1 MIYIKFNKRK
11 LDDGLAQTD
20 SDRWAR
26 GPTAAIPKPS
36 APPRAAATVG
46 PLQTLSPAARSGP
59 PEERLGVS
67 VTCSATVIRVLGA
80 RVGPQLGEPG
90 RSRPG

>member
-1 MIYIKFNKRK
+1 MALRRPTRTV
-11 LDDGLAQTD
+11 GPG
-20 SDRWAR
+20 AR
-26 GPTAAIPKPS
+26 QQPIPKPS

-80 RVGPQLGEPG
+80 
-90 RSRPG
+90 